1 MKPVSVFI
9 RRMNELLKQREAA
22 QTDEDRLQAE
32 REMTDL
38 IRSLSVAR
46 DERDYKAAQ
55 SGERTD

>member
-9 RRMNELLKQREAA
+9 RRMTQLLEQREAA
-22 QTDEDRLQAE
+22 QTDEDRLHAE

-38 IRSLSVAR
+38 IRSLGVAI
-46 DERDYKAAQ
+46 DERDFKAAQ